1 MPSSATCDWL
11 DLAAG
16 IEQLVGDIAPDTAAE
31 MERVVPRVA
40 RKGAKAVR
48 EEAASRWGGEV
59 GQRYSSGFSSRTT
72 KSGVETT
79 AEIGNRN
86 VPGLVHLLEKGH
98 QTVPEGRRVPGNP
111 HVAPVFERVVVPEL
125 EREVAAGVD
134 RALEG

>member
-16 IEQLVGDIAPDTAAE
+16 IGQLVGDIAPDTAAE
-31 MERVVPRVA
+31 MEKVVPKVA
-40 RKGAKAVR
+40 RKGARAVR
-48 EEAASRWGGEV
+48 EEASSHWSGEV
-59 GQRYSSGFSSRTT
+59 GSRYSAGFSSRTT
-72 KSGVETT
+72 RSGLETT
-79 AEIGNRN
+79 AEIGNSA

-98 QTVPEGRRVPGNP
+98 NTIPEGRRVAGTP
-111 HVAPVFERVVVPEL
+111 HVAPVFERVVAPEL

>member
-11 DLAAG
+11 NLSAG
-16 IEQLVGDIAPDTAAE
+16 LDQLLGDIAPEVGAE
-31 MERVVPRVA
+31 MERAVPRVA

-48 EEAASRWGGEV
+48 EEAASHWSGEV
-59 GQRYSSGFSSRTT
+59 GSRYSAGFSSRTT
-72 KSGVETT
+72 KNGPETS
-79 AEIGNRN
+79 AEIGNRD

-98 QTVPEGRRVPGNP
+98 NTLTGRRVAGTP
-111 HVAPVFERVVVPEL
+111 HLAPVFERVVVPEL

>member
-11 DLAAG
+11 NLSAG
-16 IEQLVGDIAPDTAAE
+16 IEQLLGDIAPDTERE
-31 MERVVPRVA
+31 MERAIPKVA

-48 EEAASRWGGEV
+48 EEASSHWSGEV
-59 GQRYSSGFSSRTT
+59 GSRYSAGFSSRTVRNG
-72 KSGVETT
+72 SETS
-79 AEIGNRN
+79 AEIGNRA

-98 QTVPEGRRVPGNP
+98 ATLTGRRVPGVP
-111 HVAPVFERVVVPEL
+111 HLAPVFERVVVPEL